1 MLQAATVAFP
11 DMRPVRGGAA
21 QRDGGTVG
29 AEPAS
34 VACAALVLV
43 AGLLLLAMLS
53 GCDAIGRSVGRSR
66 TATDTLRGVL
76 LTAVGAV
83 AVAYRLVGMPILEM
97 GGAFLRYL
105 FYWSWFASW
114 LHRVMAQGCIVY
126 SVLPPLLFIA
136 CPFGLER
143 FATPAVAQAAGID
156 TAAAD
161 VVEDEDGSGATL
173 AAAEDDAPSSGWPD
187 WALALIGPQRGEPA
201 VAVAWALLVIF
212 FCALAHAS
220 VRLDSPW
227 RRKHRL
233 SPFLAIVLLT
243 AAAAGFALDGWSC
256 AAIAD
261 AIGYPVGTAAF
272 AYVCE
277 ACGALLL
284 ALAIVGPPAPPG
296 GFADA
301 RHVGAS
307 GGFVGSR
314 GSRSSG
320 RYAASGWSDGS
331 GFPAEH
337 APSGAPDSDRAG
349 RTARSSSG
357 STTGAQGAAAAGAP
371 CSGAARASAARP
383 RSSRRSTRKTCRLRE
398 CSDFRANNDYLRRDP
413 DALARAALARGFAL
427 VAAVGA
433 CGGFF
438 FLPTAMVS

>member
-1 MLQAATVAFP
+1 
-11 DMRPVRGGAA
+11 
-21 QRDGGTVG
+21 
-29 AEPAS
+29 
-34 VACAALVLV
+34 
-43 AGLLLLAMLS
+43 
-53 GCDAIGRSVGRSR
+53 
-66 TATDTLRGVL
+66 
-76 LTAVGAV
+76 
-83 AVAYRLVGMPILEM
+83 
-97 GGAFLRYL
+97 
-105 FYWSWFASW
+105 
-114 LHRVMAQGCIVY
+114 MAQGCIVY

-136 CPFGLER
+136 CPFELER

-161 VVEDEDGSGATL
+161 AAAEDGSGAAL

-277 ACGALLL
+277 AAGALLL
-284 ALAIVGPPAPPG
+284 ALALVGPPAPPG

-331 GFPAEH
+331 GFRRAR
-337 APSGAPDSDRAG
+337 PSGAPDFGPSWSD
-349 RTARSSSG
+349 SSVELG
-357 STTGAQGAAAAGAP
+357 STTRGLGEPRRPGSLLGRGSGKRAP
-371 CSGAARASAARP
+371 KKLSP
-383 RSSRRSTRKTCRLRE
+383 KSSKEMSTTR
-398 CSDFRANNDYLRRDP
+398 
-413 DALARAALARGFAL
+413 
-427 VAAVGA
+427 V
-433 CGGFF
+433 
-438 FLPTAMVS
+438 

>member
-1 MLQAATVAFP
+1 VAPPDPPAAPAPGTLPPRWWAEKRAPQWGDFLRDSSDDPIAMLQAATVAFP
-11 DMRPVRGGAA
+11 DMRPGCEAA
-21 QRDGGTVG
+21 RRNATATVG

-105 FYWSWFASW
+105 FLWSWFASW

-156 TAAAD
+156 AAAD
-161 VVEDEDGSGATL
+161 ADADTDDGSGATL

-201 VAVAWALLVIF
+201 VAVAWALLVVF

-256 AAIAD
+256 AALAD
-261 AIGYPVGTAAF
+261 AIGYPVGTAAL

-320 RYAASGWSDGS
+320 RYAASGWSDGR

-337 APSGAPDSDRAG
+337 APSGAPDFGPSWSDSSVELRIDDSHSPMAPRGSLLG
-349 RTARSSSG
+349 RGSG
-357 STTGAQGAAAAGAP
+357 KRGAPKKLSPKHSKEMSTT
-371 CSGAARASAARP
+371 R
-383 RSSRRSTRKTCRLRE
+383 
-398 CSDFRANNDYLRRDP
+398 
-413 DALARAALARGFAL
+413 
-427 VAAVGA
+427 V
-433 CGGFF
+433 
-438 FLPTAMVS
+438 